1 MLLCCDSFLCITALP
16 TLTQVGDPLM
26 VCMCTLYRYVCSA
39 QFYGQ
44 LSLMDPILECGWR
57 WTLGFLYL
65 ISHIFLV
72 FLFLLSARSLSFF
85 FLVFFGRAIAL
96 QHMASFCSRLS

>member
-1 MLLCCDSFLCITALP
+1 
-16 TLTQVGDPLM
+16 M
-26 VCMCTLYRYVCSA
+26 VCMCILYRYACSA
-39 QFYGQ
+39 QLYGQ

-72 FLFLLSARSLSFF
+72 FLLLLSALSLSLFF
-85 FLVFFGRAIAL
+85 FSLVFFGRAITM